1 MTHIN
6 KLLTILMFS
15 TSITC
20 YAFVPIS
27 TMSDPAA
34 LAAAAQAASQA
45 STYMQQ
51 IQQATS
57 VVDQI
62 KGLKGLQQLK
72 AGGEGLCQLCNKT
85 DQKQLEKYVN
95 SIDEDLCSQF
105 SNAMSNM
112 DASAKGFKNLSS
124 IISSLSGTN
133 PQAASLSL
141 AQSSAN
147 TLQNVNST
155 LAQMQMMQAQT
166 MQKQLAQEKLQKQTA
181 QTMAA
186 SIQKSPL

>member
-1 MTHIN
+1 
-6 KLLTILMFS
+6 
-15 TSITC
+15 
-20 YAFVPIS
+20 
-27 TMSDPAA
+27 
-34 LAAAAQAASQA
+34 
-45 STYMQQ
+45 
-51 IQQATS
+51 
-57 VVDQI
+57 
-62 KGLKGLQQLK
+62 
-72 AGGEGLCQLCNKT
+72 
-85 DQKQLEKYVN
+85 
-95 SIDEDLCSQF
+95 
-105 SNAMSNM
+105 MSNM